1 MGTII
6 GAAVGAATVI
16 IFGKWLKGRDFIGL
30 AAAFFILAL
39 VVGFFLAPSWP
50 AAQRQIIAHGGTD
63 PETTKMLASFV
74 SFLIAYFT
82 VTLPGGFFVLLAD
95 KKTDT

>member
-39 VVGFFLAPSWP
+39 AFNG
-50 AAQRQIIAHGGTD
+50 H
-63 PETTKMLASFV
+63 
-74 SFLIAYFT
+74 
-82 VTLPGGFFVLLAD
+82 LLGR
-95 KKTDT
+95 TSPLS